1 MSSPYTPPMHVPA
14 RRVDR
19 DFRQRQLRGF
29 DELHS
34 TVPTKPMID
43 GSIGFTAIWKRACQ
57 NGIDTN
63 LIDALQIL
71 VQKAVNIFALIPTA

>member
-1 MSSPYTPPMHVPA
+1 MSLPYMPPMHVLA
-14 RRVDR
+14 RRVGR
-19 DFRQRQLRGF
+19 DVRQRQLHGF
-29 DELHS
+29 HDPHS
-34 TVPTKPMID
+34 KFPTKPMID
-43 GSIGFTAIWKRACQ
+43 GSIGFTTIGKRACQ